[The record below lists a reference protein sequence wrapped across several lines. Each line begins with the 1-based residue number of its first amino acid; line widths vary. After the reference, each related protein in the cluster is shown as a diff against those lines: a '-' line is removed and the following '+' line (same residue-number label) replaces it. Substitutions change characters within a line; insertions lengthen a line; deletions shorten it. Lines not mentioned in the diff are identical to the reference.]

1 MRWETGERGGHRL
14 EDLRGAR
21 VLNTGGKGIECQDR
35 KGGKRSRLRVDLG
48 EALRESRGGAGS
60 ESGDSGCQPGARH
73 GPGNPWPQGLLSSPL
88 QRNPELRGHW
98 KLSNSQNGP
107 S

>member
-48 EALRESRGGAGS
+48 EALRESRGGLGLNVGTLAVSLGH
-60 ESGDSGCQPGARH
+60 GMGQATPGRRGC
-73 GPGNPWPQGLLSSPL
+73 
-88 QRNPELRGHW
+88 
-98 KLSNSQNGP
+98 
-107 S
+107 